1 MNGQLKVI
9 SMLQKIQRRKSEVE
23 HWPSLNT
30 VLMVENVLRKHDDSV
45 ISVAELKRKLPRQV
59 NHNTLII
66 ILRYLE
72 MSNKI
77 AFGSRGM
84 TWVFNPNPILHKAIG
99 EGFEL

>member
-1 MNGQLKVI
+1 
-9 SMLQKIQRRKSEVE
+9 MLQKIQKKKEVE

-30 VLMVENVLRKHDDSV
+30 VLMVENLLRKHNGSV
-45 ISVAELKRKLPRQV
+45 ISVAELKRGLPRQV
-59 NHNTLII
+59 NHNTLMV

-84 TWVFNPNPILHKAIG
+84 TWIFNPNPVLHKAIG